1 MHIIGYLIGMVILGL
16 LSALLSYYNKNFYVK
31 VFNDI
36 WGRDEEENVAAKVG
50 RGFFY
55 GFFLPIYFCLIFWG
69 LIVILIFL
77 IVAGI
82 AAAIVFIVVWITD
95 NILPLALAG
104 DILINIF
111 EKFGLRRHVAVPP
124 VPPTPPP
131 TEAKPKEPETPKV

>member
-36 WGRDEEENVAAKVG
+36 WGRDEEENVAAKIG

-55 GFFLPIYFCLIFWG
+55 GFFFLVYFSLIVLG
-69 LIVILIFL
+69 LICLLIFL
-77 IVAGI
+77 IIAGI
-82 AAAIVFIVVWITD
+82 VAAIVFILVWITD

-124 VPPTPPP
+124 VPPTPPA